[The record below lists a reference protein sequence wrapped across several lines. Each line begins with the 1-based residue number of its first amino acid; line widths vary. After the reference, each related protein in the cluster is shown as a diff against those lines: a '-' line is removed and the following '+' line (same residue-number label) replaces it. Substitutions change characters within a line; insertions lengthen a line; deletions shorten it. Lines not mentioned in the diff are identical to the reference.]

1 MLAVLLAGFWFG
13 GASLAADCVEA
24 TEPTNEHVA
33 RVDNPA
39 PVAAD
44 LSAYYCLSLRDA
56 VEEAA
61 DGATITLLKDD
72 RVSFTEEAPELV
84 ISKSLTIDGGD
95 NEYTIYWLN
104 NHTGDDHDIFISAWS
119 QTVTIKNLKISEFA
133 GNLYWGSRSYPIW
146 TSQGY
151 NGNLT
156 IENVTIDKFNR
167 TAINANGWTVI
178 VIGCTITGDPTVK
191 KEAGNYFQS

>member
-1 MLAVLLAGFWFG
+1 LYFYILFYKNMKKNFLFGMLAVLLAGFWFG

-95 NEYTIYWLN
+95 NEYTIY
-104 NHTGDDHDIFISAWS
+104 
-119 QTVTIKNLKISEFA
+119 
-133 GNLYWGSRSYPIW
+133 
-146 TSQGY
+146 
-151 NGNLT
+151 
-156 IENVTIDKFNR
+156 
-167 TAINANGWTVI
+167 
-178 VIGCTITGDPTVK
+178 
-191 KEAGNYFQS
+191 